1 MQRQQRPRSPP
12 GLHRNP
18 VAVIVTVKHPE
29 TAVPAKSRSTQA
41 VPGLEQAL
49 LAAAADSRQ
58 APVPIPERVPLVPLR
73 NALLWPGAVAP
84 LEVARVP
91 ARAAVQH
98 ALASN
103 RLLAL
108 FARIDAA
115 EDAPAECDLHR
126 VGVLSWVSNSIDYG
140 TGLYVVVRAL
150 AWVQLTSLE
159 AGEPYSVGRLE
170 RFVVRD
176 DGGEELAEVEQA
188 VRARSQAFAASLP
201 DAESALARSARMSAL
216 ELADAA
222 IAASDCEVAAKA
234 RYTRECSLLSRLK
247 LMLILT
253 EAAGRPS

>member
-1 MQRQQRPRSPP
+1 MQRQQRPRSP
-12 GLHRNP
+12 
-18 VAVIVTVKHPE
+18 
-29 TAVPAKSRSTQA
+29 
-41 VPGLEQAL
+41 PGLEQAL

-58 APVPIPERVPLVPLR
+58 APVRIPERVPLVPLR

-91 ARAAVQH
+91 SRAAVQH
-98 ALASN
+98 ALASD

-126 VGVLSWVSNSIDYG
+126 VGVLASFSNSIEYG

-170 RFVVRD
+170 PFVVRD
-176 DGGEELAEVEQA
+176 DGGEELAEVEQT

-234 RYTRECSLLSRLK
+234 RYTCESSLLSRLK
-247 LMLILT
+247 LMLTLSET
-253 EAAGRPS
+253 AGRSS